1 MKTKRILQIIV
12 VSVLFVLAYTSCRK
26 ETSTSSTSNSKLGVQ
41 IQAVN
46 KSVQLPVQ
54 SSVLQNASLTP
65 GATVTWDTASLWVST
80 LKFEAEM
87 KAKLMAANMANE
99 DEHHPGFSRDSIKIT
114 FEWHGPQKVDLFNV
128 NTVFG
133 GFSLGPGLY
142 NEEELSVAGLRGDA
156 GSDTIFYLSGTYT
169 TSNLQVKRIRVP
181 VKESVLF
188 KTEQDSVEVTGT
200 GINLV
205 GVIQIYLDKLMAGIP
220 VSSLD
225 NATLQSNGDILISR
239 NSNPDLYYII
249 LRNLRLHHPFH
260 HRWGHFEH

>member
-1 MKTKRILQIIV
+1 MKSKQIFPIIIV
-12 VSVLFVLAYTSCRK
+12 SILFILAYTSCRK
-26 ETSTSSTSNSKLGVQ
+26 DTTTSTTANSTLGIQ

-54 SSVLQNASLTP
+54 GSVMRNASLTP
-65 GATVTWDTASLWVST
+65 GASVTWDTASLWVST

-87 KAKLMAANMANE
+87 KAKLMAGNMMNE
-99 DEHHPGFSRDSIKIT
+99 DEHHRGFSRDSIKIT
-114 FEWHGPQKVDLFNV
+114 FTWHGPQKINLFDV

-133 GFSLGPGLY
+133 GFSLAPGMY
-142 NEEELSVAGLRGDA
+142 DEEELAVAGLRGDA

-169 TSNLQVKRIRVP
+169 TSDLQVRRIRIP

-200 GINLV
+200 GVDLV
-205 GVIQIYLDKLMAGIP
+205 GVVQIYLDKLMSGVP

-249 LRNLRLHHPFH
+249 LHNLRLQHPFH
-260 HRWGHFEH
+260 HRWGHFGH